1 MELHEIE
8 KHAKALMT
16 AHGVGSLAF
25 EFDGAKRRIGATH
38 SVLVGNTWLAKKI
51 TLSRHYAVLLPKEEI
66 HDVILHEI
74 AHALAGHKA
83 AHGPV
88 WKAAARKVGAKPSR
102 CTVPSARPAAPIE
115 GRCPKCDVK
124 VSEHHR
130 MPRAV
135 YVHRTC
141 HTILTYVRL

>member
-1 MELHEIE
+1 MELVEIE

-16 AHGVGSLAF
+16 AHGVGSLEFAF
-25 EFDGAKRRIGATH
+25 DNGKRRLGATH
-38 SVLVGNTWLAKKI
+38 TLRIGNTVLAKKI
-51 TLSRHYAVLLPKEEI
+51 TLSKHYAVLLPKEEI

-74 AHALAGHKA
+74 AHALTPGHGHDA
-83 AHGPV
+83 V
-88 WKAAARKVGAKPSR
+88 WKAACRKVGAKPSR
-102 CTVPSARPAAPIE
+102 CAVPSARPAAPIE

-141 HTILTYVRL
+141 RTRLAYVRL

>member
-1 MELHEIE
+1 MDLRDIE
-8 KHAKALMT
+8 REARALMT
-16 AHGVGSLAF
+16 AHGVGSVGFAF
-25 EFDGAKRRIGATH
+25 DNGKRRLGATH
-38 SVLVGNTWLAKKI
+38 IVRIGGTHLAKKI

-74 AHALAGHKA
+74 AHALTPGHGHDAVWRA
-83 AHGPV
+83 AC
-88 WKAAARKVGAKPSR
+88 RKVGANPSR
-102 CTVPSARPAAPIE
+102 CAVPSARPAAPIE
-115 GRCPKCDVK
+115 GRCPKCDTK

-141 HTILTYVRL
+141 RTRLTYVRL